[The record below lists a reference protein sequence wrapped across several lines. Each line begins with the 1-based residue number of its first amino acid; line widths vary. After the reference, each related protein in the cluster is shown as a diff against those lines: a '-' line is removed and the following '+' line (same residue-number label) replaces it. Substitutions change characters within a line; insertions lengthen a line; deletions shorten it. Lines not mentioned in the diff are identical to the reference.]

1 MIQMPRR
8 SVTRFFIPLI
18 DVMILLFC
26 IFLLMPI
33 FEEARKEEDEDR
45 QAFASVALRRDL
57 EVARLSKQLK
67 DAQDK
72 IALLRRVPTAQAWE
86 ELERLRKEKATALQ
100 DRFAIF
106 EIGIDGKTGEL
117 FYYEPAA
124 ADTKNVLR
132 SREQARKLIDRQNE
146 EARGREVYF
155 LFRLP
160 RGENKFPTPKDI
172 NKINKDW
179 FSSVRH
185 GFDSPAGLP

>member
-33 FEEARKEEDEDR
+33 FDEARKEEDESQPTSLSAGLR
-45 QAFASVALRRDL
+45 QGL
-57 EVARLSKQLK
+57 EVDSLSKQLK
-67 DAQDK
+67 DAREK
-72 IALLRRVPTAQAWE
+72 IARLERGPTAR
-86 ELERLRKEKATALQ
+86 ELAELDRLRKEKSTPLQ
-100 DRFAIF
+100 DRYAVFVL
-106 EIGIDGKTGEL
+106 GIDGQTGKL

-124 ADTKNVLR
+124 ADVKIIVD
-132 SREQARKLIDRQNE
+132 SREAAQKLIERQE
-146 EARGREVYF
+146 KEAAGREVYF

-160 RGENKFPTPKDI
+160 RGERRFPRPIDI
-172 NKINKDW
+172 EKINKDW

-185 GFDSPAGLP
+185 GFDSPARLP